1 MKNLWNKNDASLF
14 DGDDL
19 SLRVYSSRLLG
30 KSTELVLHGGNTSC
44 KGTYVDIFG
53 EKKETLFVKGSGW
66 DLISIEKDG
75 FAPVDLKHLIK
86 LSELDELSDSQMV
99 SEQKKATL
107 VPNAPNPSVEAIL
120 HALIPYKFVDH
131 THADSVLAITN
142 TPNNR
147 KLIKDI
153 YGEEI
158 LIVPYVMPGFI
169 LAKKIASMT
178 KNMDWSKI
186 KGMILLN
193 HGVFTFSDDAKES
206 YDNMIEIV
214 SNAENFLKKN
224 KVWKKFSKAQ
234 SKPNLLDLAKI
245 RNIVSRISM
254 DPCIALLNVSS
265 EAVGFSKLKNS
276 KKLGSKGTLTPDHVI
291 RTKPFPWLIED
302 NYEKSLLKF
311 VAKYDKYFLKY
322 KKNDLKK
329 LNSDPKWAIWPNIG
343 IVYFGKNI
351 KSVNIIKDINNHT
364 IRAMQTSDSLS
375 SWKPISM
382 KNLFDVEYWDL
393 EQAKLKNAKKSGE
406 FEGKIA
412 LVTGAA
418 NGIGLACVEH
428 LLSLGC
434 AVFGLDKDKKV
445 NDLFSENQN
454 YEGMT
459 CDLINSNDVKKGVE
473 SCILKFGGLDHLISN
488 AGVFS
493 PSSFLENIDDNK
505 WDEDIKINL
514 ISHNKVLRESIPY
527 LKLGINPTIVFV
539 GSRNVGAPGPGA
551 GTYTVSKAGLSQIAR
566 LAAIELS
573 KHKIRV
579 NIVHP
584 DSVYDTNIWTKRVLA
599 QRAISYNMTVE
610 EYKKRNL
617 LKTSVSSKDVAQ
629 VISFLSGLKSNK
641 TTGAQIPI
649 DGGNERII

>member
-1 MKNLWNKNDASLF
+1 
-14 DGDDL
+14 
-19 SLRVYSSRLLG
+19 
-30 KSTELVLHGGNTSC
+30 
-44 KGTYVDIFG
+44 
-53 EKKETLFVKGSGW
+53 
-66 DLISIEKDG
+66 
-75 FAPVDLKHLIK
+75 
-86 LSELDELSDSQMV
+86 MV
-99 SEQKKATL
+99 
-107 VPNAPNPSVEAIL
+107 
-120 HALIPYKFVDH
+120 
-131 THADSVLAITN
+131 
-142 TPNNR
+142 
-147 KLIKDI
+147 
-153 YGEEI
+153 
-158 LIVPYVMPGFI
+158 
-169 LAKKIASMT
+169 
-178 KNMDWSKI
+178 
-186 KGMILLN
+186 
-193 HGVFTFSDDAKES
+193 
-206 YDNMIEIV
+206 
-214 SNAENFLKKN
+214 
-224 KVWKKFSKAQ
+224 
-234 SKPNLLDLAKI
+234 
-245 RNIVSRISM
+245 
-254 DPCIALLNVSS
+254 
-265 EAVGFSKLKNS
+265 
-276 KKLGSKGTLTPDHVI
+276 
-291 RTKPFPWLIED
+291 
-302 NYEKSLLKF
+302 
-311 VAKYDKYFLKY
+311 
-322 KKNDLKK
+322 
-329 LNSDPKWAIWPNIG
+329 
-343 IVYFGKNI
+343 KNI

-584 DSVYDTNIWTKRVLA
+584 DSVYDTNIWTKKSA
-599 QRAISYNMTVE
+599 
-610 EYKKRNL
+610 
-617 LKTSVSSKDVAQ
+617 SSK
-629 VISFLSGLKSNK
+629 SN
-641 TTGAQIPI
+641 
-649 DGGNERII
+649 